1 MTEAQVGSTFLPIK
15 IKPFIDGLPKT
26 QQNIKDNFSN
36 LYVDDPTTPLTWV
49 LEHKKKGDTVATTV
63 NFDAGLSTEAVI
75 YFDMPDTFWATIQKY
90 TVLVAWVVTGLGKV
104 EKIYNEEEFTIDV
117 RDLHKGR

>member
-1 MTEAQVGSTFLPIK
+1 MTEVQIGSTFLPIK
-15 IKPFIDGLPKT
+15 IKPHIGGVAVT

-49 LEHKKKGDTVATTV
+49 LEWKRRTDTAFTSVAYDAALTTE
-63 NFDAGLSTEAVI
+63 TEI
-75 YFDMPDTFWATIQKY
+75 YFDMPDTFWANIQKY